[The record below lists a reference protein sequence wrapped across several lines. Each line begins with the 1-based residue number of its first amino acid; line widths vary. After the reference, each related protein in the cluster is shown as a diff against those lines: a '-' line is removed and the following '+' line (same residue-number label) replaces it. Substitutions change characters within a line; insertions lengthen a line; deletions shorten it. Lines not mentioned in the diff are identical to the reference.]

1 MQSPDKGKLYVVG
14 LGPGDSEML
23 TIKAYKALKESDY
36 VIGYTT
42 YLKRIED
49 IIADKNIIESGM
61 RKEVERVKKAVELSL
76 DHKVSIVSG
85 GDPSIYGILPLIQ
98 EYLIK
103 HDLDIGLEVIPGVTA
118 VCAASPL
125 LGSPISG
132 DHAVISLSD
141 NLTPWEKIERRLIS
155 AISGDFVIA
164 LYNPS
169 SRKRKPNL
177 VRAMELILSERGDIM
192 VGVVK
197 NACRH
202 KQDVIK
208 LKISELIDDSE
219 TVDMST
225 LLVVPNSSTVT
236 KGGKMVTPRGYS
248 KKYSF

>member
-1 MQSPDKGKLYVVG
+1 MPSPDKGKLYVVG

-23 TIKAYKALKESDY
+23 TIKAYKALKGSDY
-36 VIGYTT
+36 VVGYTT

-49 IIADKNIIESGM
+49 IIEDKNIVESGM
-61 RKEVERVKKAVELSL
+61 KKEVDRVKTAVELSF

-98 EYLIK
+98 EYLLK
-103 HDLDIGLEVIPGVTA
+103 HDLDIDLEVIPGVTA

-125 LGSPISG
+125 LGSPVSG

-141 NLTPWEKIERRLIS
+141 NLTPWERIEQRLIS
-155 AISGDFVIA
+155 AIRGDFVIA

-177 VRAMELILSERGDIM
+177 VRAMELVLKERGDVL
-192 VGVVK
+192 VGVIK
-197 NACRH
+197 NACRD
-202 KQDVIK
+202 KQDAK
-208 LKISELIDDSE
+208 TSKPSELLENPGI
-219 TVDMST
+219 VDMST
-225 LLVVPNSSTVT
+225 LLIIPNSSTIAE
-236 KGGKMVTPRGYS
+236 GGKMVTPRGYS

>member
-1 MQSPDKGKLYVVG
+1 MPSPDRGKIYVVG

-49 IIADKNIIESGM
+49 IIEDKNVLESGM
-61 RKEVERVKKAVELSL
+61 RKEVDRVKTAVELSL

-103 HDLDIGLEVIPGVTA
+103 YDLHIDVEVIPGVTA

-141 NLTPWEKIERRLIS
+141 NLTPWEKIEQRLIS
-155 AISGDFVIA
+155 AIRGDFVIA

-177 VRAMELILSERGDIM
+177 IRAMELVLKERGDFT

-197 NACRH
+197 NASRD
-202 KQDVIK
+202 KQDVFQ
-208 LKISELIDDSE
+208 LKISELIE
-219 TVDMST
+219 NPKIVDMST
-225 LLVVPNSSTVT
+225 LLVIPNSSTIIE
-236 KGGKMVTPRGYS
+236 GSKMVTPRGYS